1 MYHYLHNNNNNQ
13 HKTCIN
19 TKTPQIDQQKYT
31 KNNSFPKN
39 NNNNLT
45 PRQSSDIYIPKLELS
60 QLSLY
65 SNCNNNSQFTKSQI
79 SPISCQ
85 SNQNLS
91 NFTYSPRPS
100 TGRAKKSS
108 TSKKTST
115 KSTTKSK
122 NMGNTQ
128 SKPLRAKISPS
139 NLQISTIYTEPYFEL
154 TGQFS
159 YGCAERLSPKKSNR
173 DGNNNFTPDAKQ
185 LKKEG
190 GKSIKLYENWRIMQY
205 HQNVVMKKF
214 LLNHGVNASV
224 LPHCTSFDMW
234 KDKEW
239 RELYKSATGN
249 GLDQDP
255 CPDCDVRF
263 FKDKEEERKYSF
275 KIAPASLLNS
285 SVGWRKRKFLNS
297 VFVIGLP
304 QHITVACCREFS
316 DHVIF
321 EFFDPAGSSGDNESI
336 KAVREWTK
344 SYLKDKYSTLRHEKP
359 VIFSKVCSTINCQ
372 SDKADVMC
380 QTWIWWWVYWRM
392 VRQANV
398 NELTKHLK
406 ELIRTKSTLHHI
418 SGFKQWLVNL
428 YNMGY
433 LQRECA
439 YERKAAEDNTPPSK
453 EVLERM
459 IDCDLKD
466 FGFTMSM
473 EFCLSCRN
481 KSNESLVKEGIC
493 KKHEVGEFRDAIEKC
508 ISKLSRESSRI
519 SRQVSEISETEINKY
534 HVENHLNVKVR
545 SNTPSKTNL
554 AESRLMLVL
563 ERDNF

>member
-1 MYHYLHNNNNNQ
+1 MYHYLHNNNNNN
-13 HKTCIN
+13 HNKSCIN
-19 TKTPQIDQQKYT
+19 NKTPQIDLEKYN
-31 KNNSFPKN
+31 KSN
-39 NNNNLT
+39 NNNFT
-45 PRQSSDIYIPKLELS
+45 PRQNPDIYIPKLELS

-65 SNCNNNSQFTKSQI
+65 SNCNNQLTKSQI

-85 SNQNLS
+85 STQNLS
-91 NFTYSPRPS
+91 NFTSSPRPS

-108 TSKKTST
+108 SSKKTST

-122 NMGNTQ
+122 MGNTQ
-128 SKPLRAKISPS
+128 SKLPRAKISPS

-159 YGCAERLSPKKSNR
+159 YGCAERLSPKKTNR

-214 LLNHGVNASV
+214 LVSHGVNASV

-234 KDKEW
+234 KDKDW

-263 FKDKEEERKYSF
+263 FKDKEEEKKFSF

-321 EFFDPAGSSGDNESI
+321 EFFDPAGSSGDTESV
-336 KAVREWTK
+336 KAVREWVKT
-344 SYLKDKYSTLRHEKP
+344 YLKDKYSTLRHEKP

-372 SDKADVMC
+372 SDRADVMC

-398 NELTKHLK
+398 TELTKHLK

-481 KSNESLVKEGIC
+481 KSNESLVKDGIC
-493 KKHEVGEFRDAIEKC
+493 KKHEVNEFRSAIEKC
-508 ISKLSRESSRI
+508 ISRLSRENSQI
-519 SRQVSEISETEINKY
+519 SRQASEISETEINKY
-534 HVENHLNVKVR
+534 RVENHLNAKIR

-554 AESRLMLVL
+554 AESSTQINSRT
-563 ERDNF
+563 R

>member
-1 MYHYLHNNNNNQ
+1 MYHYLHNNNNSQN
-13 HKTCIN
+13 KSCIN
-19 TKTPQIDQQKYT
+19 TKTPQIDQQKRKT
-31 KNNSFPKN
+31 SRSRNNSFN
-39 NNNNLT
+39 S
-45 PRQSSDIYIPKLELS
+45 QSTDIYIPKLELS

-65 SNCNNNSQFTKSQI
+65 SNSNNQFTKSQI
-79 SPISCQ
+79 SPISYHSTQ
-85 SNQNLS
+85 TLS

-108 TSKKTST
+108 STKKTTT
-115 KSTTKSK
+115 KTDRSTTKSK
-122 NMGNTQ
+122 MGNTQ

-263 FKDKEEERKYSF
+263 FKDKEEEKKYSF

-321 EFFDPAGSSGDNESI
+321 EFFDPAGSSGDGESI

-344 SYLKDKYSTLRHEKP
+344 TYLKDKY
-359 VIFSKVCSTINCQ
+359 
-372 SDKADVMC
+372 
-380 QTWIWWWVYWRM
+380 
-392 VRQANV
+392 RQQN
-398 NELTKHLK
+398 LK
-406 ELIRTKSTLHHI
+406 S
-418 SGFKQWLVNL
+418 
-428 YNMGY
+428 
-433 LQRECA
+433 
-439 YERKAAEDNTPPSK
+439 
-453 EVLERM
+453 
-459 IDCDLKD
+459 
-466 FGFTMSM
+466 
-473 EFCLSCRN
+473 
-481 KSNESLVKEGIC
+481 
-493 KKHEVGEFRDAIEKC
+493 
-508 ISKLSRESSRI
+508 
-519 SRQVSEISETEINKY
+519 
-534 HVENHLNVKVR
+534 
-545 SNTPSKTNL
+545 
-554 AESRLMLVL
+554 
-563 ERDNF
+563 

>member
-1 MYHYLHNNNNNQ
+1 MYHYLHNNNNNN
-13 HKTCIN
+13 HTKSCIN
-19 TKTPQIDQQKYT
+19 NKTPQIDLQKY
-31 KNNSFPKN
+31 NNSPN
-39 NNNNLT
+39 NNQN
-45 PRQSSDIYIPKLELS
+45 PDIYIPKLELS

-65 SNCNNNSQFTKSQI
+65 SNCNNQLTKSQI

-85 SNQNLS
+85 
-91 NFTYSPRPS
+91 YSPRPS
-100 TGRAKKSS
+100 TGRTKKSS
-108 TSKKTST
+108 STKKTST
-115 KSTTKSK
+115 KSK
-122 NMGNTQ
+122 MGNTQ
-128 SKPLRAKISPS
+128 SKLPRAKISPS

-154 TGQFS
+154 NGQFS
-159 YGCAERLSPKKSNR
+159 YGCAERMSPKKTNR

-214 LLNHGVNASV
+214 LLTHGVNASV
-224 LPHCTSFDMW
+224 LPHCTSFAMW
-234 KDKEW
+234 KDKDW

-263 FKDKEEERKYSF
+263 FKDKEEEKKFSF

-316 DHVIF
+316 DHVCF
-321 EFFDPAGSSGDNESI
+321 EFFDPAGSSGDNDSV

-344 SYLKDKYSTLRHEKP
+344 TYLKDKYSTLRHEKP

-372 SDKADVMC
+372 SDRADVMC

-398 NELTKHLK
+398 TELTKHLK

-459 IDCDLKD
+459 IDFDLKD

-473 EFCLSCRN
+473 EFCLSCRK
-481 KSNESLVKEGIC
+481 KSNESLLKDGIC
-493 KKHEVGEFRDAIEKC
+493 EKC
-508 ISKLSRESSRI
+508 ISKLSRENSRL
-519 SRQVSEISETEINKY
+519 SRENSQIEGSDKY
-534 HVENHLNVKVR
+534 RVENHLNVKVR

-554 AESRLMLVL
+554 AESSTQINSRT
-563 ERDNF
+563 R